1 VSSTGRGR
9 LCGTMQGG
17 GDRGYPRR
25 PLGIGALSVW
35 GCTDV
40 RGDALLCERD
50 PDGQKSSLREK
61 KTVRKRDLEL
71 DPVPVALGLRGVGKE
86 CGNQTGSRDVGEE
99 WQDGGHTG
107 GLCTAS
113 PKRSSSVAPQTGG
126 GHEADR

>member
-1 VSSTGRGR
+1 MVRG
-9 LCGTMQGG
+9 GG

-35 GCTDV
+35 GRSDV
-40 RGDALLCERD
+40 RGDALLCGRD

-61 KTVRKRDLEL
+61 KTVRKRDPEL
-71 DPVPVALGLRGVGKE
+71 DPVPVVLVLRGIGKG
-86 CGNQTGSRDVGEE
+86 CGNQTGGRDVGEE
-99 WQDGGHTG
+99 WQGGGYTG

-126 GHEADR
+126 ERQAGKTLRDR